1 MLAKTYKAK
10 GLKVAVV
17 LSILGITRHQL
28 YYTPTGSPKGKQAS
42 KVTLYRKYK
51 TKALIEVPNEQVIKE
66 IISIKQNPDLSN
78 WYRLITYSL
87 QVDGYYINHKKVYC
101 LMKDYHLLEE
111 VKRKKGRTFVQ
122 FRRVMPQGPLC
133 VLEMDIKYV
142 WVAGKGCYA
151 YILSVID
158 TFTRYIL
165 HWKVGY
171 SMREAQVKQVW
182 DYIIP
187 TYLQPADMLK
197 KKIQIEVR
205 NDNGKQFS
213 STMIQKYF
221 KTNYLGQVF
230 THPYTPEEN
239 GHIESFHSILGKALK
254 GESYKTL
261 EEVEKRLNR
270 FYRTYN
276 NLRQHG
282 STAMLS
288 PAVFWALYEDNQ
300 IRVEKLSRKRVKFK
314 LNIPYQDVLSWQN
327 VHRYKF
333 PFKRASGWIKGEL
346 I

>member
-1 MLAKTYKAK
+1 MLAKEYKAK
-10 GLKVAVV
+10 GLKRDTV
-17 LSILGITRHQL
+17 LEIVGITRHQL
-28 YYTPTGSPKGKQAS
+28 YYAPNGNHRGKEVS
-42 KVTLYRKYK
+42 TVTIHRNQK
-51 TKALIEVPNEQVIKE
+51 TKELVEVSNEKLIPK

-78 WYRLITYSL
+78 WYKLITRTL
-87 QVDGYYINHKKVYC
+87 QVQGYYINHKKVYR
-101 LMKDYHLLEE
+101 LMKAYHLLEE
-111 VKRKKGRTFVQ
+111 PKRKQGRNFVK
-122 FRRVMPQGPLC
+122 FRRVTPEGPLY

-142 WVAGKGCYA
+142 WVAGKTRYA

-187 TYLQPADMLK
+187 TYLQAANMLSK
-197 KKIQIEVR
+197 EIHIEIR

-213 STMIQKYF
+213 SKMIQEYF
-221 KTNYLGQVF
+221 KMNHLGQVF

-239 GHIESFHSILGKALK
+239 GHIESFHATLGKALRS
-254 GESYKTL
+254 ESYKTL
-261 EEVEKRLNR
+261 EDVENRLKR

-288 PAVFWALYEDNQ
+288 PSVFWALYEDGQ
-300 IRVEKLSRKRVKFK
+300 ITVVNLSKKRVKFK
-314 LNIPYQDVLSWQN
+314 LNIAYQDVNSWPN
-327 VHRYKF
+327 VHRYKY
-333 PFKRASGWIKGEL
+333 PLRSA
-346 I
+346 

>member
-1 MLAKTYKAK
+1 MLAKQYKAQ
-10 GLKVAVV
+10 GLKLSVL
-17 LSILGITRHQL
+17 LSILGLTRHQF
-28 YYTPTGSPKGKQAS
+28 YYTPTGNPKGKQAS
-42 KVTLYRKYK
+42 TVTLYRNHK
-51 TKALIEVPNEQVIKE
+51 TKELIEVPNEKMIE
-66 IISIKQNPDLSN
+66 TIISIKQNPDLGN

-87 QVDGYYINHKKVYC
+87 QVRGYYINHKKVYR
-101 LMKDYHLLEE
+101 LMKEYHLLEE
-111 VKRKKGRTFVQ
+111 AKRKKGRKFVQ
-122 FRRVMPQGPLC
+122 FRRVTPEGPLC
-133 VLEMDIKYV
+133 VLEMDIKYI
-142 WVAGKGCYA
+142 WIEGKGCYA

-187 TYLQPADMLK
+187 TYLQPADMLS

-213 STMIQKYF
+213 STMVQEYF

-239 GHIESFHSILGKALK
+239 GHIESFHSTLGKALK
-254 GESYKTL
+254 DESYKNL
-261 EEVEKRLNR
+261 EQVENRLKR
-270 FYRTYN
+270 FYTTYN

-288 PAVFWALYEDNQ
+288 PSMFWALYEDKQ
-300 IRVEKLSRKRVKFK
+300 ITVEKLSKKRVKFK
-314 LNIPYQDVLSWQN
+314 LNIAYQDVLSWQN
-327 VHRYKF
+327 VHRYKY
-333 PFKRASGWIKGEL
+333 PWKMA
-346 I
+346 